1 MFDVREAHIKK
12 QSENGGLPSLLE
24 SKINACVMLI
34 TNINNEVRL
43 INGQMG
49 LVKHT
54 EKKKMKSELYI
65 WKYMASVLDKSE

>member
-12 QSENGGLPSLLE
+12 QSQNGGLASLLE

-34 TNINNEVRL
+34 TNINTEARL

-54 EKKKMKSELYI
+54 EKKK
-65 WKYMASVLDKSE
+65 